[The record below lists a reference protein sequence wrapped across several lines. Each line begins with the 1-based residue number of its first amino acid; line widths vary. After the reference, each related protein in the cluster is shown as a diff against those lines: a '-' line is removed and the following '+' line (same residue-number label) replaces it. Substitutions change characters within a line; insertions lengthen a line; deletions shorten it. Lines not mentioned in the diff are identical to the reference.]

1 VTDRNAIRKIS
12 RNEVRHAG
20 TSLPLTIVGLLLFCN
35 LFGCK
40 KAAEEAPK
48 PEVTVQAVHPERGSI
63 TEEISADA
71 VLAPVA
77 QAAILPKITAPVK
90 KFYVQRGSHVLAGQ
104 LLATLEDKDLEAAA
118 VDNAGA
124 YSAAKGAYTTATNT
138 TVPDEA
144 TKSRLDLAQAK
155 ATLDLDNQI
164 VKSREQLLSQGAIPG
179 RDLDTSKATA
189 VQAQAAYDLAL
200 QHYEAVKKSGS
211 TASMET
217 AKGTLESAKGKYLG
231 AEAQLSYTS
240 VRTPIAGVVTERP
253 LFAGETAAAGT
264 PIVTVMDT
272 SVMLAKLHVAQVQAQ
287 QLQIGS
293 DAELTVPGVD
303 DPVSAKV
310 SLVSPALDI
319 GSTTVEVWLKTPNK
333 DGKLKAG
340 TALHV
345 TIKGRTVKDAML
357 VPTEAIQRSSEGA
370 GKIVMVIASDG
381 TAKKRLVTTGI
392 QTPEATQ
399 ILSGL
404 KAEDTV
410 ITGGG
415 YGLDDGTKVKIGPAE
430 KKDSDDAKPGAD
442 TAGKGVATD
451 KDAADDKTPTAKKED
466 GKE

>member
-1 VTDRNAIRKIS
+1 VSDKNT
-12 RNEVRHAG
+12 VRMNGGAW
-20 TSLPLTIVGLLLFCN
+20 LFLAMTAAATCN
-35 LFGCK
+35 LGGCK
-40 KAAEEAPK
+40 KAVEEPPK
-48 PEVTVQAVHPERGSI
+48 PEVTVQAVHPEMGSI

-90 KFYVQRGSHVLAGQ
+90 KFYVQRGARVTAGQ
-104 LLATLEDKDLEAAA
+104 LVATLENKDLEAAA
-118 VDNAGA
+118 IDNAGA
-124 YSAAKGAYTTATNT
+124 YSAAKGAYTTATET
-138 TVPDEA
+138 TVPDDS
-144 TKSRLDLAQAK
+144 TKARLDLAQAK

-164 VKSREQLLSQGAIPG
+164 VKSREQLLAQGAIPG

-189 VQAQAAYDLAL
+189 VQAQAAYDLAQ

-211 TASMET
+211 TASLAS
-217 AKGTLESAKGKYLG
+217 AKGTLESAKGKYMG
-231 AEAQLSYTS
+231 AEAQLSYTNI
-240 VRTPIAGVVTERP
+240 RTPISGVVTERP
-253 LFAGETAAAGT
+253 LFAGETAAAGA

-272 SVMLAKLHVAQVQAQ
+272 SMMLAKVHVAQVQAQ
-287 QLQIGS
+287 QLKIGA
-293 DAELTVPGVD
+293 DAELTVPGMD
-303 DPVSAKV
+303 EPVNAKV
-310 SLVSPALDI
+310 SLVSPALDT

-340 TALHV
+340 TPLHV
-345 TIKGRTVKDAML
+345 TIKGRAVKDAML

-381 TAKKRLVTTGI
+381 TAKKRTVTTGI
-392 QTPEATQ
+392 QTPESTQ

-430 KKDSDDAKPGAD
+430 KKDDDDAKPGAD
-442 TAGKGVATD
+442 AADKGASEGKD
-451 KDAADDKTPTAKKED
+451 ADDKAPAVKKED